1 MDPGSQPSDPQML
14 SKQNFHTDVQSD
26 VFSHTCPKCRR
37 CDVFNRQINH
47 RVLVLDLEFR
57 LRAYKPE
64 ELTRQ
69 RNKLAM
75 KRLRINLEVFTK
87 RM

>member
-1 MDPGSQPSDPQML
+1 MIPKCFL
-14 SKQNFHTDVQSD
+14 NKNFHTDVQSD
-26 VFSHTCPKCRR
+26 FSHTCPKCRR

-47 RVLVLDLEFR
+47 RVLVLDLELR

-64 ELTRQ
+64 ELTGQ